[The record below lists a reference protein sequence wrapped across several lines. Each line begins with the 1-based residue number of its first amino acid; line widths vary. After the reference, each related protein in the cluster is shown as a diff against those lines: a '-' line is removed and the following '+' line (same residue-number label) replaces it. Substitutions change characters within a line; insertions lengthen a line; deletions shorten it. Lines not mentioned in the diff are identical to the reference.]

1 MKQDQFVGLILII
14 FSGFMYYQ
22 ASQLPPAMFGALGAD
37 IFPKILFALLALFGA
52 TLLIQSFWKVRK
64 ETLASQQE
72 PDRDKTLSVTT
83 EPKGV
88 AYYKYVI
95 IGFASFMVYVILMYY
110 LGYLISTLFFL
121 PVLMWILGPKTKT
134 AAITIVLVSLGLT
147 IGMQVVFARLLKVF
161 LPEGAFF

>member
-52 TLLIQSFWKVRK
+52 ALLIQSFWKARNEK
-64 ETLASQQE
+64 LASQHEQK
-72 PDRDKTLSVTT
+72 RGKASSVTT
-83 EPKGV
+83 EHKGV

-95 IGFASFMVYVILMYY
+95 IGFAAFMVYVILMYY
-110 LGYLISTLFFL
+110 LGYLISTLVFL
-121 PVLMWILGPKTKT
+121 PVLMYSSAIRTASLPMEILSAPDRKYS
-134 AAITIVLVSLGLT
+134 AAT
-147 IGMQVVFARLLKVF
+147 
-161 LPEGAFF
+161 